1 MHCSTPIAKKTTA
14 RRAFRAALA
23 LALATTLALPATALA
38 APGESGETTLT
49 QRDIDD
55 RAIREAREAMAA
67 TPAPQA
73 KEAPAPEKPSA
84 PGATRIHVLSFCY
97 SDAILLESNGRFG
110 LVDAAEDSDYPDGSD
125 PRYPA
130 ERPGI
135 THGAGVEQQLIAYMK
150 KVGVTEDN
158 LDFFIGT
165 HPHSDHIGGADT
177 VIETFKPERVYTPE
191 YKDEYIQ
198 GGKRPDPSDS
208 KALAAWKSHPRLWD
222 NLYVYDQLVSAAE
235 AADSELIQSLTP
247 ETARFK
253 LGAMDIEIVNYDE
266 EYKTKPAADANDFCW
281 GVKVEAFGKRA
292 FLAGDIN
299 NYNGDEDALAKTLGH
314 VDLLKIGHHG
324 GPGSN
329 SASYIHAIL
338 SAPSGPSPI
347 AIQTSPFNIATHQL
361 VDSLTESNAR
371 HFTADEAAATGRAAI
386 VVTFSKDGLTTNVD
400 SANQTF
406 RTRTSSPYLT
416 SYVNGKQAPLSGWI
430 ARDNRW
436 YWFEN
441 SATATESQWKALG
454 GTWYYLT
461 ANGAMATGWAYDGNA
476 WYFFDSSGAMRSG
489 GWLLDRGTWYWLGPS
504 GAMQTGWLNRGGTW
518 YWLGDDGKMR
528 TGWYRANGA
537 WYYSDGSGAMRAN
550 GWLNDRGAWYWLE
563 ASGAMAENTWKLV
576 NGTWYWLA
584 PGGAMA
590 TGWYQ
595 VGGTWYLSNGS
606 GAMLTGW
613 QNANGTWYYLRSSG
627 AMAEGWIKLG
637 STWYYLQPGSGAMR
651 TGWLQLG
658 GTWYYLNGSG
668 AMVTGRQII
677 DGKVY
682 SFALNGALAG

>member
-23 LALATTLALPATALA
+23 LALATTLTLPATALA

-97 SDAILLESNGRFG
+97 SDAILLESDGRFG

-135 THGAGVEQQLIAYMK
+135 THGAGVEQQLVAYMK

-235 AADSELIQSLTP
+235 TADSELIQSLTP

-266 EYKTKPAADANDFCW
+266 EYKTKPTADANDFCW

-329 SASYIHAIL
+329 SANYLRAIL
-338 SAPSGPSPI
+338 ASPSTPSAI
-347 AIQTSPFNIATHQL
+347 AVQTGQYNHATNEL
-361 VDSLTESNAR
+361 ISALASANAR
-371 HFTADEAAATGRAAI
+371 HFTAEEAAQDGKPAI

-436 YWFEN
+436 YWFES

-461 ANGAMATGWAYDGNA
+461 ANGAMATGWAHDGNA
-476 WYFFDSSGAMRSG
+476 WYFFDSSGAMRPG
-489 GWLLDRGTWYWLGPS
+489 GWLLDRGTWYYLGPS
-504 GAMQTGWLNRGGTW
+504 GAMQTGWLNLGGTW
-518 YWLGDDGKMR
+518 YWLGDDGRMR

-537 WYYSDGSGAMRAN
+537 WYYSAGSGAMRAN
-550 GWLNDRGAWYWLE
+550 GWLNDRGTWYWLE
-563 ASGAMAENTWKLV
+563 SSGAMAENAWKLV
-576 NGTWYWLA
+576 NGTWYWLK

-613 QNANGTWYYLRSSG
+613 QNVNGTWYYLRSSG
-627 AMAEGWIKLG
+627 AMAEGWLKLG
-637 STWYYLQPGSGAMR
+637 GTWYYLQPGSGAMR

>member
-1 MHCSTPIAKKTTA
+1 MHCSTPIAKKATVY
-14 RRAFRAALA
+14 RAFRISLA
-23 LALATTLALPATALA
+23 LALATALALPASALA

-55 RAIREAREAMAA
+55 RAIQEAREAMAA

-73 KEAPAPEKPSA
+73 KEGSAPEKPAA

-135 THGAGVEQQLIAYMK
+135 THGAGVEQQLIAYLK

-177 VIETFKPERVYTPE
+177 VIETFKPKHVYTPE

-235 AADSELIQSLTP
+235 ATGSELIQSLTP

-253 LGAMDIEIVNYDE
+253 LGAMDIEIVNYDG
-266 EYKTKPAADANDFCW
+266 EYKTKPTADANDFCW

-400 SANQTF
+400 SADQTY

-430 ARDNRW
+430 ARDSRW

-461 ANGAMATGWAYDGNA
+461 ANGAMATGWAHDGNA
-476 WYFFDSSGAMRSG
+476 WYFFDGSGAMRPG
-489 GWLLDRGTWYWLGPS
+489 GWLLDRGTWYYLGPS
-504 GAMQTGWLNRGGTW
+504 GAMQTGWQRIGGTW
-518 YWLGDDGKMR
+518 YYLGDDGKMR
-528 TGWYRANGA
+528 TGWAHDGHA
-537 WYYSDGSGAMRAN
+537 WYYFCSSGAMHPS
-550 GWLNDRGAWYWLE
+550 GWLNVSGAWYWLD
-563 ASGAMAENTWKLV
+563 ASGAMAENTWR
-576 NGTWYWLA
+576 NIRGTWYYL
-584 PGGAMA
+584 GADGVMR
-590 TGWYQ
+590 TGWFQ
-595 VGGTWYLSNGS
+595 VGGTWYLANGS

-613 QNANGTWYYLRSSG
+613 QRIGGTWYYLHGSG
-627 AMAEGWIKLG
+627 AMAEGWVNLG
-637 STWYYLQPGSGAMR
+637 GTWYYLQPGSGAMHV
-651 TGWLQLG
+651 GWLQLD

-668 AMVTGRQII
+668 AMVTGRQVI
-677 DGKVY
+677 DGRPY
-682 SFALNGALAG
+682 TFAPSGAMIG